1 MIRQHAEDVEGEESA
16 QISKEGGDSQYTDR
30 AGLLLKRGT
39 GRRAQKPSGG
49 GR

>member
-1 MIRQHAEDVEGEESA
+1 MIRQHVEDVEGEESA
-16 QISKEGGDSQYTDR
+16 QISREGGDSQYTDR

-39 GRRAQKPSGG
+39 RRRAQKPSGG